1 MEREEFKI
9 LVKGMKAVYANPTFI
24 PDQDAFNVWYELLKD
39 IPYKLAEIAIQKHM
53 LTEKFPPTI
62 ADIRTKATEI
72 VDVEEI
78 SELAAWSMVYK
89 AICNSGYNSVEEYE
103 KLPPIVQ
110 KAVGDPA
117 NLREWASMDEKM
129 ISSVRARFI
138 DSFKIAEKRMK
149 DDAKLPNHIKALIDG
164 MRQEKAAEIEAQRRP
179 KIEAKTADPPEE
191 RISSQMGET
200 VSEKLKKFYE
210 DFGGK
215 GVRT

>member
-9 LVKGMKAVYANPTFI
+9 LVKAMKAVYANPTFI

-72 VDVEEI
+72 TEMEEI
-78 SELAAWSMVYK
+78 NELAAWSMVYK
-89 AICNSGYNSVEEYE
+89 AICNSGYNSVEEYN

-117 NLREWASMDEKM
+117 NLREWALMDEKM
-129 ISSVRARFI
+129 ISSARARFI
-138 DSFKIAEKRMK
+138 DSFKIVERRMK
-149 DDAKLPNHIKALIDG
+149 EDAKLPANIKALIDG
-164 MRQEKAAEIEAQRRP
+164 MRQEKAAAIEAQHRP
-179 KIEAKTADPPEE
+179 EIEDKEAGPPKE
-191 RISSQMGET
+191 RTSSPVSEDI
-200 VSEKLKKFYE
+200 SEKLKNLYKNL
-210 DFGGK
+210 GGK

>member
-9 LVKGMKAVYANPTFI
+9 LVKAMKAVYANPTFI

-72 VDVEEI
+72 TEMEEI
-78 SELAAWSMVYK
+78 NELAAWSMVYK
-89 AICNSGYNSVEEYE
+89 AICNSGYNSVEEYN

-117 NLREWASMDEKM
+117 NLREWALMDEKM

-138 DSFKIAEKRMK
+138 DSFKIVERRMK
-149 DDAKLPNHIKALIDG
+149 EDAKLPNHIKALIDG
-164 MRQEKAAEIEAQRRP
+164 MRQEKAAAIEAQCRP
-179 KIEAKTADPPEE
+179 EIEDKEAEPPKE
-191 RISSQMGET
+191 RTSPT
-200 VSEKLKKFYE
+200 VSEDISEKLKNLYKNL
-210 DFGGK
+210 GGK

>member
-9 LVKGMKAVYANPTFI
+9 LVKAMKAVYANPTFI
-24 PDQDAFNVWYELLKD
+24 PDQDAFNVWYKLLKD

-72 VDVEEI
+72 TEIEEI
-78 SELAAWSMVYK
+78 SDLAAWSMVYK
-89 AICNSGYNSVEEYE
+89 AICNSGYNSVEEYN

-117 NLREWASMDEKM
+117 NLREWALMDEKM
-129 ISSVRARFI
+129 ISSARARFI
-138 DSFKIAEKRMK
+138 DTFKVVERRMK
-149 DDAKLPNHIKALIDG
+149 EDAKLPNHIKALIDG
-164 MRQEKAAEIEAQRRP
+164 MRQEKAAAIEAQRRP
-179 KIEAKTADPPEE
+179 EIEDKADDPPEE
-191 RISSQMGET
+191 KVSPAKGEDI
-200 VSEKLKKFYE
+200 SEKLKNLYE
-210 DFGGK
+210 NLGGK

>member
-9 LVKGMKAVYANPTFI
+9 LVKAMKAVYANPIFI
-24 PDQDAFNVWYELLKD
+24 PDQDAFIVWYELLKD

-62 ADIRTKATEI
+62 ADIRTKAMEITEI
-72 VDVEEI
+72 EEI
-78 SELAAWSMVYK
+78 SDLAAWSMVYK
-89 AICNSGYNSVEEYE
+89 AICNSGYNSVQEYE

-117 NLREWASMDEKM
+117 NLREWALMDEKM

-138 DSFKIAEKRMK
+138 DSFKVVESRMK
-149 DDAKLPNHIKALIDG
+149 EDAKLPNRIKALIDG
-164 MRQEKAAEIEAQRRP
+164 MRQEKAAAIESQRRP
-179 KIEAKTADPPEE
+179 EIEDKADDPPEE
-191 RISSQMGET
+191 RTHSPMSED
-200 VSEKLKKFYE
+200 VSDKLKNLYE
-210 DFGGK
+210 NLGGK